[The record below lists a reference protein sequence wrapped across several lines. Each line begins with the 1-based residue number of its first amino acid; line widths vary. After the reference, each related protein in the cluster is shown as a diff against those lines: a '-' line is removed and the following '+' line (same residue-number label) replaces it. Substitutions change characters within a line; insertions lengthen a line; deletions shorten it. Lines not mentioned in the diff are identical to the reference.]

1 MYIIYAIYVIVVRYL
16 WYGVESTTKRKIYRS
31 CQIFYF
37 WFCKLQFASP
47 PEYPAGSVP
56 VCLCYWT
63 GHITI
68 TIIIITIAIIIIKI
82 SPIIILKGSPIGLH
96 ITPQMVEIVSRERAT
111 SVDQLIIPQNAIWWC
126 GMICPCYESSI
137 PGPNWALILIANPH
151 NVIPGW
157 CELSQKYYDLLCH
170 EIRMVTLSIII
181 KGCLKSNPGAL
192 GARSSRDHQFKR
204 CGSSEFFYKSPK

>member
-1 MYIIYAIYVIVVRYL
+1 MVLKVQPKERFIEVARYF
-16 WYGVESTTKRKIYRS
+16 
-31 CQIFYF
+31 IFG
-37 WFCKLQFASP
+37 FANCNFVSP

-111 SVDQLIIPQNAIWWC
+111 SVDQFIIPQNAIWWC

-151 NVIPGW
+151 NVIPDTRLVW
-157 CELSQKYYDLLCH
+157 TEP
-170 EIRMVTLSIII
+170 EILWFVVSRNQNGDTFHNHQRM
-181 KGCLKSNPGAL
+181 
-192 GARSSRDHQFKR
+192 FKI
-204 CGSSEFFYKSPK
+204 